1 MEGGYSSPM
10 NKYYTQREYYI
21 MSETDKTSMMP
32 KRSTRRNIVYATL
45 IFCFLLIGYLV
56 YAGSPDNSLHES
68 GLAWAFSTSIFV
80 IGGYV
85 FGSVIDN
92 LNDNK
97 YKK

>member
-1 MEGGYSSPM
+1 
-10 NKYYTQREYYI
+10 
-21 MSETDKTSMMP
+21 MSETDKTSLMP

-45 IFCFLLIGYLV
+45 IFCFLLIGYLI
-56 YAGSPDNSLHES
+56 YAGSPENSLHES

-85 FGSVIDN
+85 FGSVLDN
-92 LNDNK
+92 LNDVK